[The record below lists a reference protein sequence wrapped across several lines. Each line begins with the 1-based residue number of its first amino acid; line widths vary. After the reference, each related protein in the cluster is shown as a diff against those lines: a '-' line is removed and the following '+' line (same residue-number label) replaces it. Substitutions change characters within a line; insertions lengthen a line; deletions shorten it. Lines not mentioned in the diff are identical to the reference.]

1 MTKKNKSKSDRGR
14 FSSKKK
20 TEAVLRVL
28 RGESLDLVSREV
40 GVTAAK
46 LSEWHKTFIA
56 NGEASLKS
64 RESNGAQAEEVSK
77 LKEMYVDAVMRNE
90 LLRER
95 VKRQFGEE
103 VPPLELWRSKP

>member
-1 MTKKNKSKSDRGR
+1 MTKKNKADRGR

-28 RGESLDLVSREV
+28 RGESLDVVSREL

-56 NGEASLKS
+56 NGEASLKARAS
-64 RESNGAQAEEVSK
+64 EPQDQEVSK

-95 VKRQFGEE
+95 VKRQLGEE